1 MSVACDA
8 MHDAPPTPIS
18 PNPWNTETVC
28 SATALIGAASLT
40 VALIAMPRSF
50 EYCWY
55 AAASAASPV
64 MLIVTCGGEHVRL
77 ALACPW
83 HDTVAPH
90 LRLPPVHV
98 GVETEHEPL
107 HDPLHVAE
115 PGV

>member
-1 MSVACDA
+1 
-8 MHDAPPTPIS
+8 
-18 PNPWNTETVC
+18 
-28 SATALIGAASLT
+28 
-40 VALIAMPRSF
+40 
-50 EYCWY
+50 
-55 AAASAASPV
+55 